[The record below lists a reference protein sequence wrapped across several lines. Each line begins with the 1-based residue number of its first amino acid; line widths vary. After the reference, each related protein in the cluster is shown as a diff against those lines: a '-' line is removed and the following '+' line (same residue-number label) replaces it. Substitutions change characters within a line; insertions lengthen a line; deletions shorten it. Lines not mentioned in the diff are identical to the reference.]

1 MTANLIINLN
11 YETGAAAG
19 KLAYYAS
26 IMLDVSSCLL
36 CPKLCWC
43 NWHKPNVHAVSSYRW
58 YYEKTDDI
66 ITITGGHIYPIR
78 KLMGIAT
85 VLSV

>member
-26 IMLDVSSCLL
+26 IMLDVYSCLL
-36 CPKLCWC
+36 CPKLW
-43 NWHKPNVHAVSSYRW
+43 
-58 YYEKTDDI
+58 
-66 ITITGGHIYPIR
+66 
-78 KLMGIAT
+78 
-85 VLSV
+85 